1 MDNYSNPYDPQGNN
15 NAQRGMNEQQ
25 EQMLMSSM
33 TAASTMQHVDFNQ
46 LAGYGS
52 NAADTISVS
61 KYNMIIGLV
70 ILAGFVVN
78 AIMLF
83 GFGDRITNLV
93 YRNSGTYVAMIIGYF
108 VSVIAG
114 TVMIRKSDNPV
125 VDLIGYALIVI
136 PMGIIITPFLSMY
149 SIETLQYAFCVMG
162 FVALVMIGISYAFP
176 NFMLSIGR
184 MLFGCLV
191 IGLVAEIV
199 MWALGFSS
207 GIFDFFF
214 IGIFCGYIG
223 YDWAVAQKRPKTV
236 DDAIDSASMIYVDLI
251 NLLIRILRI
260 MARSRSNN

>member
-1 MDNYSNPYDPQGNN
+1 MDNYSNPYDPQNN

-25 EQMLMSSM
+25 EQLMMSSM
-33 TAASTMQHVDFNQ
+33 TAASTMQHVSFDDI
-46 LAGYGS
+46 AGYGS

-83 GFGDRITNLV
+83 GFGEAITNTFMGSMEM
-93 YRNSGTYVAMIIGYF
+93 YIATIIGYF
-108 VSVIAG
+108 VAVIAG
-114 TVMIRKSDNPV
+114 TMMIKKSDNPV
-125 VDLIGYALIVI
+125 VDLIGYALIVV
-136 PMGIIITPFLSMY
+136 PMGIIITPFLTMY

-176 NFMLSIGR
+176 DFMLSLGR
-184 MLFGCLV
+184 MLFGCLL
-191 IGLVAEIV
+191 IGIVAEIV

-207 GIFDFFF
+207 GIFDFIF

-260 MARSRSNN
+260 MAKSRSNN